1 MIVKIQ
7 DKGSR
12 VTGLHIGARNV
23 RRHFVK
29 SIPTVDLDLD
39 SLQIRCDL
47 GQEFW
52 DDQPEIADPRLCAWL
67 AAKNFSRKANG
78 NRAVMLMLPA
88 GKNSF
93 RLRPMPLQEATK
105 HNPLFGPAA

>member
-7 DKGSR
+7 DKGSG

-47 GQEFW
+47 AQEFW
-52 DDQPEIADPRLCAWL
+52 SDQPEIADPRLCAWL
-67 AAKNFSRKANG
+67 AAKNSSRKIKG
-78 NRAVMLMLPA
+78 DQAVMLMLPA

-93 RLRPMPLQEATK
+93 RLRPMPSTGAPKQK
-105 HNPLFGPAA
+105 PLFNPAA